1 MTKSDALMSIELY
14 KTFSTE
20 TQSVTEF
27 LNTARPYEGALEMKL
42 PPLNHV
48 RYIAYYYVYF
58 YNDAFTNRHLPHLL
72 IH

>member
-1 MTKSDALMSIELY
+1 MTKSDALTSIELY

-27 LNTARPYEGALEMKL
+27 FNAARPYEGALEMKL

-48 RYIAYYYVYF
+48 IYILFTRINFCNDTFKIGTYYAY
-58 YNDAFTNRHLPHLL
+58 
-72 IH
+72 